1 LLDEKAFPVQQYT
14 VPMEVPSLVNVKSVS
29 RSLLLGVTGGGV
41 TIVPERIIRRT
52 NVLPAERTL
61 QILSDDAVVS
71 WWWD

>member
-1 LLDEKAFPVQQYT
+1 LLDEKALPVQDYT

-41 TIVPERIIRRT
+41 TIVPDRIIRRT
-52 NVLPAERTL
+52 NVLPAEKTPRI
-61 QILSDDAVVS
+61 QSGDAVAS